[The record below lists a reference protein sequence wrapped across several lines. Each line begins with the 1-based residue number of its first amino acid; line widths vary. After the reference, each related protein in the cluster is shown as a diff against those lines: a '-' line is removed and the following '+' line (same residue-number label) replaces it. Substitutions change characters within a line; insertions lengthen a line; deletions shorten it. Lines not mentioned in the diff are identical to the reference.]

1 MLLYSSFIHYVL
13 EDISGLTQSASGTKT
28 LTLCWKLVLN
38 YGSTFY
44 VHIIW
49 FLWIAKLRGQFP
61 ITAYHRNLKV
71 FSRIFHST
79 KIKFVLLA
87 IAFLEFMALTA
98 AKRLHNNMISSILK
112 APMRFF
118 DKTPLGRIINR
129 ISGDVHTIDIVS
141 TTSGHCRVDSDPRR
155 KKFKCLHRNYIAEIN
170 EI

>member
-1 MLLYSSFIHYVL
+1 MFWKTIAVLLNRPAGLKLRDFVDSWFLTMVAHSMYTLYDFFGLLTCEGNFIL
-13 EDISGLTQSASGTKT
+13 LLTQERER
-28 LTLCWKLVLN
+28 VL
-38 YGSTFY
+38 SD
-44 VHIIW
+44 
-49 FLWIAKLRGQFP
+49 LA
-61 ITAYHRNLKV
+61 
-71 FSRIFHST
+71 IFHST

-141 TTSGHCRVDSDPRR
+141 TTSGHCRVDSDPHR
-155 KKFKCLHRNYIAEIN
+155 KKI
-170 EI
+170 

>member
-1 MLLYSSFIHYVL
+1 
-13 EDISGLTQSASGTKT
+13 
-28 LTLCWKLVLN
+28 
-38 YGSTFY
+38 
-44 VHIIW
+44 
-49 FLWIAKLRGQFP
+49 
-61 ITAYHRNLKV
+61 
-71 FSRIFHST
+71 
-79 KIKFVLLA
+79 
-87 IAFLEFMALTA
+87 MALTA

-170 EI
+170 KILNFE